1 MKNKLRF
8 KDYSD
13 SISGLNWMLI
23 FLKKE
28 EEVIHKNENPELI
41 AEEIEETRML
51 IKNILSTLNNKQG
64 FDLLNYNTID
74 NIWQS
79 LIFLNDDTFAN
90 QREPEPISWGI
101 WRIEKKQEF
110 DFGYTKESI
119 YKVFV
124 PENSDQKIHF
134 YKSIPPKIVWNL
146 KKINQKGN
154 IFYISSARV
163 DQIEQVSSVPALP
176 KEITSIEAGLRVLDK
191 QRGVNEWQRRPMPKR
206 IQSITEFAEFD
217 TNVIANAP
225 ILYLNEKS
233 TAKIHEDTLEIN
245 FDSFLKFNESESEKY
260 YSDHEITDFKIES
273 FNNLDSNYI
282 DLRPVWLIDG
292 QHRVRGLSKS
302 EIGSKLEIPIIILP
316 SEFGLHNAAKVF
328 SEINTL
334 QESLKPL
341 HKLFMQHRFQI
352 PSPNTKRDFTS
363 WVANPENHIDSRAN
377 HMSYELISRLAS
389 NDDSILRNKVKILEQ
404 NDTADY
410 YVKADQWVNY
420 ARSWFLSGGPYS
432 NIVIWNDR
440 RDIDIYTEVNS
451 YFTAF
456 IETVNH
462 DAWKD
467 KKERWPKTA
476 RNKSLL
482 QSSTHFKVLIDLYS
496 EVYLRINKSNS
507 VKTVDD
513 FKKVLVPFKHVD
525 WLNIELKKMFG
536 GGGEKGRTSL
546 YIWMFDAL
554 KSKESHPVKSVM
566 SKNIK
571 SEPGKGILAP
581 PMKSEIKVE
590 GKWPS
595 KVSSVIFKSERPINA
610 RKKPTWTISDDK
622 HETYNDI
629 LKIRNNNECTLDFNQ
644 FMNNIKSFRITVIWS
659 NASNTNGT
667 SFIDIYNPNLK

>member
-1 MKNKLRF
+1 MKNNLKF
-8 KDYSD
+8 KNYSD
-13 SISGLNWMLI
+13 SITGLNWMVA
-23 FLKKE
+23 FLKGE
-28 EEVIHKNENPELI
+28 EEVIHKNEEPELI
-41 AEEIEETRML
+41 AEEIDETKMAIKEVLSNLTEES
-51 IKNILSTLNNKQG
+51 N
-64 FDLLNYNTID
+64 FEFID
-74 NIWQS
+74 YSIIENIWQK
-79 LIFLNDDTFAN
+79 LIFLNEDTFTN
-90 QREPEPISWGI
+90 QREPDSISWGI

-124 PENSDQKIHF
+124 PENSDQKIHL
-134 YKSIPPKIVWNL
+134 YKSIPPIILWNL

-191 QRGVNEWQRRPMPKR
+191 QRGVDEWQRRPIPKR

-217 TNVIANAP
+217 TNIIANAP

-233 TAKIHEDTLEIN
+233 TAKIFENTLEID
-245 FDSFLKFNESESEKY
+245 FESFLKYNDNEKY
-260 YSDHEITDFKIES
+260 YSDHDIVDFKVES
-273 FNNLDSNYI
+273 FNNLDNNYT

-352 PSPNTKRDFTS
+352 PSPNTKRDFTC
-363 WVANPENHIDSRAN
+363 WGTNPENQIDSRAN
-377 HMSYELISRLAS
+377 HLSYELISRLAS
-389 NDDSILRNKVKILEQ
+389 NEDSILRNKVKILEQ
-404 NDTADY
+404 NDTSDY

-432 NIVIWNDR
+432 NIIVWNEMR
-440 RDIDIYTEVNS
+440 RVDIYNEVNS

-462 DAWKD
+462 DSWKD
-467 KKERWPKTA
+467 KKERWPKTT

-496 EVYLRINKSNS
+496 EVYLRIDKSNS

-513 FKKVLVPFKHVD
+513 FKKILVPFKNVD
-525 WLNIELKKMFG
+525 WLDVELKKMFG

-581 PMKSEIKVE
+581 PMKSEIKVV

-610 RKKPTWTISDDK
+610 RKKPTWIIADDK

-629 LKIRNNNECTLDFNQ
+629 LKIRNNCECTLEFNS
-644 FMNNIKSFRITVIWS
+644 FMTNIKSFRITVIWS

-667 SFIDIYNPNLK
+667 SFVDIYNPNFK

>member
-1 MKNKLRF
+1 MKNKLTF
-8 KDYSD
+8 KNYTDAL
-13 SISGLNWMLI
+13 SGLNWMLS

-41 AEEIEETRML
+41 TEEIEETRFL
-51 IKNILSTLNNKQG
+51 INEILSSQSNESD
-64 FDLLNYNTID
+64 FEFINYATIE
-74 NIWQS
+74 NIWQR
-79 LIFLNDDTFAN
+79 LIFLNEDTFAN
-90 QREPEPISWGI
+90 QREPEPISWAI
-101 WRIEKKQEF
+101 WRIERKQEF

-124 PENSDQKIHF
+124 PENSDQKIHL
-134 YKSIPPKIVWNL
+134 YKSIPPKIVWDL

-154 IFYISSARV
+154 IFYISSAKV

-176 KEITSIEAGLRVLDK
+176 KEMTSIEAGLRVLDK
-191 QRGVNEWQRRPMPKR
+191 KRGVDEWQRRPMPKR

-217 TNVIANAP
+217 TNIIANAP

-233 TAKIHEDTLEIN
+233 TAKIFDDKLEID
-245 FDSFLKFNESESEKY
+245 FEIFLKFNSKENY
-260 YSDHEITDFKIES
+260 YSDHDINEYTIES
-273 FNNLDSNYI
+273 FNNLDNKYI

-302 EIGSKLEIPIIILP
+302 EIGSNLEIPIIILP

-352 PSPNTKRDFTS
+352 PSPNTKRDFTNWS
-363 WVANPENHIDSRAN
+363 SNPDNQIDSRAN
-377 HMSYELISRLAS
+377 HLSYELISRLAS
-389 NDDSILRNKVKILEQ
+389 DDNSILRNKVKILEQ
-404 NDTADY
+404 NDSVDY

-432 NIVIWNDR
+432 NIVVWNEQR
-440 RDIDIYTEVNS
+440 GNDIFNEVNS

-462 DAWKD
+462 EKWKD
-467 KKERWPKTA
+467 GKERWPNTA

-496 EVYLRINKSNS
+496 EVYLRINKSKS
-507 VKTVDD
+507 VLKKDD
-513 FKKVLVPFKHVD
+513 FKKVLIPFTNVD
-525 WLNIELKKMFG
+525 WIDIELKKMFG

-554 KSKESHPVKSVM
+554 KSKESHQVKTVM

-571 SEPGKGILAP
+571 SEPGKGILSP
-581 PMKSEIKVE
+581 PMKSEIVIK
-590 GKWPS
+590 GKWPT
-595 KVSSVIFKSERPINA
+595 KTSSVLIKSDRPINA
-610 RKKPTWTISDDK
+610 RKKPTWIISDDK

-629 LKIRNNNECTLDFNQ
+629 LKIKNNSECTLEYAQ
-644 FMNNIKSFRITVIWS
+644 FMDHIKSFRITVIWS
-659 NASNTNGT
+659 NASNINAT
-667 SFIDIYNPNLK
+667 SYIDIYNPNL

>member
-1 MKNKLRF
+1 MRNKLTF
-8 KDYSD
+8 KNYSD
-13 SISGLNWMLI
+13 AVSGLNWMLL

-28 EEVIHKNENPELI
+28 EEVIHKNDNPELI
-41 AEEIEETRML
+41 TEEIEETRIL
-51 IKNILSTLNNKQG
+51 IKELLSNLNDESG
-64 FDLLNYNTID
+64 FEFID
-74 NIWQS
+74 YGAIENIWQR

-90 QREPEPISWGI
+90 QREPEPISWAI

-124 PENSDQKIHF
+124 PENSDQKVHL

-154 IFYISSARV
+154 IFYISSAKV

-176 KEITSIEAGLRVLDK
+176 KEMSSIEAGLRVLDK
-191 QRGVNEWQRRPMPKR
+191 KRGEDEWQRRPIPKR

-217 TNVIANAP
+217 TNIIANAP

-233 TAKIHEDTLEIN
+233 TAKIYDDKIEIEFEN
-245 FDSFLKFNESESEKY
+245 FLKFNSKENY
-260 YSDHEITDFKIES
+260 YSDHEFIDYNLETY
-273 FNNLDSNYI
+273 NNLDSKYI

-302 EIGSKLEIPIIILP
+302 EIGSNLEIPIIILP

-363 WVANPENHIDSRAN
+363 WISNPDNQIDSRAN
-377 HMSYELISRLAS
+377 HLSYELISRLAS
-389 NDDSILRNKVKILEQ
+389 NEDSILRNKVKILEQ
-404 NDTADY
+404 NDSVDY

-420 ARSWFLSGGPYS
+420 ARAWFLSGGPYS
-432 NIVIWNDR
+432 NIVVWNENR
-440 RDIDIYTEVNS
+440 GIDIFNEVNS

-462 DAWKD
+462 GNWKD
-467 KKERWPKTA
+467 GKERWPNTA

-496 EVYLRINKSNS
+496 EVYLRINKSN
-507 VKTVDD
+507 TVLCVED
-513 FKKVLVPFKHVD
+513 FKKILLPFKNVD
-525 WLNIELKKMFG
+525 WIDIELKKMFG

-554 KSKESHPVKSVM
+554 KSKESHPVKAVM

-571 SEPGKGILAP
+571 SEPGKGILSP
-581 PMKSEIKVE
+581 PLKSEIYFE
-590 GKWPS
+590 SNWPS
-595 KVSSVIFKSERPINA
+595 KITSVLIKSERPINA
-610 RKKPTWTISDDK
+610 RKKPTWIISDDK
-622 HETYNDI
+622 GETYNDI
-629 LKIRNNNECTLDFNQ
+629 LKIRNNSECTLEYGQ
-644 FMNNIKSFRITVIWS
+644 FMDHIKSFRITVIWS
-659 NASNTNGT
+659 NASNTNAT
-667 SFIDIYNPNLK
+667 SYIDIYNPNLK

>member
-1 MKNKLRF
+1 MKNTLSF
-8 KDYSD
+8 KNYSD
-13 SISGLNWMLI
+13 AISGLNWMLL

-28 EEVIHKNENPELI
+28 EEVVHKNDNPDLI
-41 AEEIEETRML
+41 TEEIEEANVL
-51 IKNILSTLNNKQG
+51 INDVLSHLNTEKNLEFI
-64 FDLLNYNTID
+64 NYVTID
-74 NIWQS
+74 NIWQK
-79 LIFLNDDTFAN
+79 LIFLNEDTFAN
-90 QREPEPISWGI
+90 QREPEQISWGI

-124 PENSDQKIHF
+124 PENSDQKIHL
-134 YKSIPPKIVWNL
+134 YKSIPPKIVWHL

-154 IFYISSARV
+154 VFYISSAKV

-176 KEITSIEAGLRVLDK
+176 KEMTSIEAGMRVLDRN
-191 QRGVNEWQRRPMPKR
+191 RGIDEWQRRPIPKR

-217 TNVIANAP
+217 TNIIANAP

-233 TAKIHEDTLEIN
+233 TAKIFDDKIEIN
-245 FDSFLKFNESESEKY
+245 FEAFLKFNSKENY
-260 YSDHEITDFKIES
+260 YADHENIE
-273 FNNLDSNYI
+273 FTIDAYNNLDNKYI
-282 DLRPVWLIDG
+282 DLRPIWLIDG

-302 EIGSKLEIPIIILP
+302 EIGSSLEIPIIILP

-363 WVANPENHIDSRAN
+363 WVANPDNHIDSRAN
-377 HMSYELISRLAS
+377 HLSYELISRLAS
-389 NDDSILRNKVKILEQ
+389 NENSILKNKIKILEQ
-404 NDTADY
+404 NDSADY

-432 NIVIWNDR
+432 NIVVWNEK
-440 RDIDIYTEVNS
+440 RDLDIFNEVNS

-462 DAWKD
+462 DNWKD
-467 KKERWPKTA
+467 GKERWPNTA
-476 RNKSLL
+476 RNKSIL

-496 EVYLRINKSNS
+496 EVYIRANKINS
-507 VKTVDD
+507 VLDVDD
-513 FKKVLVPFKHVD
+513 FKKVLAPFKNVD
-525 WLNIELKKMFG
+525 WIDIELKKMFG

-546 YIWMFDAL
+546 FIWMFDAL
-554 KSKESHPVKSVM
+554 KSKESHQVKTVM

-571 SEPGKGILAP
+571 SEPGKGILSP
-581 PMKSEIKVE
+581 PMKSEIFIE

-595 KVSSVIFKSERPINA
+595 KVSPVIIKSDRPINA
-610 RKKPTWTISDDK
+610 RKKPTWIIADDK

-629 LKIRNNNECTLDFNQ
+629 LKIKNNSECTLEYSQ
-644 FMNNIKSFRITVIWS
+644 FMDHIKYFRITVIWS
-659 NASNTNGT
+659 NASNTNAT
-667 SFIDIYNPNLK
+667 SYIDIYNSNLK